1 MEVMMSDII
10 KSPLLLILV
19 VIGLLYIVG
28 FSLVYLKKA
37 CKRCLELGITK
48 EEIKKVIKS
57 SCVFSIVPSLSIVVG
72 LFVLISALGTVW
84 SWWRLSVI
92 GSLSYETL
100 ISGSVATALG
110 FDSSVEMLSG
120 ATGQQFGVV
129 MILMSIGMLSG
140 FLILI
145 PFGKKLS
152 MSVTKTENSS
162 DWKHVF
168 SGVFMLCMFAVYIP
182 VLLIGDTVQA
192 CVMLTG
198 LVVAV
203 ALGIFAK
210 NPKLRWLGDF
220 IMAFSMIAGMASSIL
235 WVKLFG

>member
-1 MEVMMSDII
+1 MNVMMSDII
-10 KSPLLLILV
+10 NSPLLLTLV
-19 VIGLLYIVG
+19 IIGLLYIVG

-37 CKRCLELGITK
+37 CKRCIELGITK

-72 LFVLISALGTVW
+72 LFVLISVLGTVW

-152 MSVTKTENSS
+152 MSVNKTENSS

-182 VLLIGDTVQA
+182 VLLIGDTIQA

-210 NPKLRWLGDF
+210 NPKLRWLGEF